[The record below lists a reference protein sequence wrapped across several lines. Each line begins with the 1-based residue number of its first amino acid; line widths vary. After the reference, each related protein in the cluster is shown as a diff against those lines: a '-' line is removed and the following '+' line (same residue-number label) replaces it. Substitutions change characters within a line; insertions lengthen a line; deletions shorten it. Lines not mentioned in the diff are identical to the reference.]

1 MGFTSLRGSQEN
13 ELDEEG
19 EVRGGVGGAQLGQ
32 LPGHEEVAGGL
43 ALVHLPRTALAG
55 LWRERK
61 EEKCNTC
68 SGELMHIVQYI
79 HIYT

>member
-1 MGFTSLRGSQEN
+1 MLATSGAELCVGLTSLRGSQEN

-55 LWRERK
+55 LWRGRK
-61 EEKCNTC
+61 EEEHNP
-68 SGELMHIVQYI
+68 
-79 HIYT
+79 

>member
-1 MGFTSLRGSQEN
+1 MGLTSLRGSQEN

-43 ALVHLPRTALAG
+43 ALIHLPQTALAG
-55 LWRERK
+55 LWRGGRRRK
-61 EEKCNTC
+61 ITLL
-68 SGELMHIVQYI
+68 SPLSHVYMYI
-79 HIYT
+79 LYMY